1 MRLIAYS
8 ALPYLEI
15 LLANFWVLGIDAI
28 TVGFWSAV
36 YIPKHFLFF
45 HIKQKCS
52 KEQYLLS
59 WVCSGAPHYKLDKA

>member
-28 TVGFWSAV
+28 TVGFWSAI
-36 YIPKHFLFF
+36 YG
-45 HIKQKCS
+45 S
-52 KEQYLLS
+52 
-59 WVCSGAPHYKLDKA
+59 